1 MVGLVGVNLPAE
13 SGFSKHMEEL
23 EPSKNVFGQDLIPCS
38 LDPMTGFFRDGCCET
53 GPNDRGR
60 HVVCA
65 RMTREFLQFS
75 YTRGN
80 DLITPRPEYQFPGL
94 KPGDKWCVCALRW
107 KEAYDAG
114 YAPPVVLEST
124 HEAALRY
131 VSMAALLE
139 FAERVK
145 E

>member
-1 MVGLVGVNLPAE
+1 
-13 SGFSKHMEEL
+13 MEEL

-38 LDPMTGFFRDGCCET
+38 FDPMTGFYRDGCCET
-53 GPNDRGR
+53 GPNDTGR

>member
-1 MVGLVGVNLPAE
+1 
-13 SGFSKHMEEL
+13 MEEL

-38 LDPMTGFFRDGCCET
+38 FDPMTGFYRDGCCET
-53 GPNDRGR
+53 GPNDTGR

-131 VSMAALLE
+131 VPMAALLE
-139 FAERVK
+139 YAERVK
-145 E
+145 ED

>member
-1 MVGLVGVNLPAE
+1 M
-13 SGFSKHMEEL
+13 HMEEL
-23 EPSKNVFGQDLIPCS
+23 EPSKNVFGQELIPCS
-38 LDPMTGFFRDGCCET
+38 FDPMTGFYRDGCCET
-53 GPNDRGR
+53 GPNDTGR

-131 VSMAALLE
+131 VPMAALLE